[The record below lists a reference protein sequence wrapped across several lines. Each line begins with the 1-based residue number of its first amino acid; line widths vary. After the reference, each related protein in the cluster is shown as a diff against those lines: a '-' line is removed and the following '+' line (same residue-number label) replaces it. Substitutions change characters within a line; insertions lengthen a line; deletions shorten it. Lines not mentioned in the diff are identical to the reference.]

1 MSFLS
6 LYLQWTEKMRSYFRT
21 LDKIATTYTAMLI
34 EVNYH
39 IKPFWANTISK
50 SHTSAFLKLLV
61 ANKPQ
66 KHEKYE
72 TDRILTQKHV
82 KKHRRKCNLILK
94 NKTLRNTYYKLTEQK
109 G

>member
-6 LYLQWTEKMRSYFRT
+6 LYLQLTVKMRCYSRT

-34 EVNYH
+34 EVNSH

-61 ANKPQ
+61 VNKPQ
-66 KHEKYE
+66 KHEKHE
-72 TDRILTQKHV
+72 THRTLTQNV
-82 KKHRRKCNLILK
+82 KKHRRKCNLTLK
-94 NKTLRNTYYKLTEQK
+94 NITKHYEILITN
-109 G
+109 